1 MSFAV
6 VVALASWLHGGGIDH
21 GRTVALLV
29 NTGSP
34 RLPLDTVMKAAN

>member
-6 VVALASWLHGGGIDH
+6 VAAPASWLYGGDIDH
-21 GRTVALLV
+21 GRPVALLV

-34 RLPLDTVMKAAN
+34 RLPLDP